1 MAAASPKEKF
11 DSAVKVIHSLPKD
24 GPFQPSREM
33 MLTFYGYYKQAT
45 EGPCKLP
52 KPSFWDV
59 VKKAK
64 WDAWNKLGDMKREHA
79 MDKYVEELKKIVEAM
94 PQTQVVGDFMDKLGA
109 FYENSA
115 LAEFDT
121 RDDDLN
127 DPGAGEGD
135 SGVSLTQNGH
145 SPTPP
150 RDISS
155 SDSEEEFCDT
165 STDLEDLNGD
175 LEVSP
180 SDLDIG
186 REVVIDRLSPVGP
199 GVAPQGQRE
208 ENEPPNGGNGDKGKD
223 NERSK
228 SGQGATPK
236 RSGSQ
241 GLPSAGGSGRRL
253 LLAGGGGGGGD
264 QTGGEG
270 SGDPVGEQISLTL
283 ARLQQDMAQ
292 VLDRLNRLEAQS
304 RQGQGPDK
312 TNGSIFVES
321 KQPELRSLCR
331 LCNQLLRTA
340 VPLCVIII
348 ALLAADHY
356 LRRSFTL
363 IRDGPPPDHMA
374 AVVKRLKKHT
384 SVLRAQFETILEE
397 VILASENSDR
407 NVVYNCNDACHDG
420 KYYFGVVS
428 GFLMAMISERH
439 FYVGTSNRC
448 PLTDVYDA
456 GSYGWEPNY
465 QIPEGVKI
473 HKYIQPTRNEKA
485 HSAEL
490 FTVERHIAED
500 DF

>member
-109 FYENSA
+109 FYEVVDEESPIEQARTARSAKSLPPDHNYNLQPIDHLQNSA

-165 STDLEDLNGD
+165 STDLEFPLERREVLHNGPVPSTISTHVKTSRVRFADVNDNHSSSSNGHSHESFTVPQGFPYISPRPGTQDDSLIVQTSSPVTSRFKDLNGD

-312 TNGSIFVES
+312 TNGSIFSWFRPSGNAGRMAFFFLVW
-321 KQPELRSLCR
+321 PVIVH
-331 LCNQLLRTA
+331 LLLTY
-340 VPLCVIII
+340 I
-348 ALLAADHY
+348 A
-356 LRRSFTL
+356 RR
-363 IRDGPPPDHMA
+363 R
-374 AVVKRLKKHT
+374 R
-384 SVLRAQFETILEE
+384 R
-397 VILASENSDR
+397 R
-407 NVVYNCNDACHDG
+407 
-420 KYYFGVVS
+420 
-428 GFLMAMISERH
+428 
-439 FYVGTSNRC
+439 
-448 PLTDVYDA
+448 
-456 GSYGWEPNY
+456 
-465 QIPEGVKI
+465 
-473 HKYIQPTRNEKA
+473 
-485 HSAEL
+485 
-490 FTVERHIAED
+490 
-500 DF
+500 